1 MHHTSSLR
9 IFNLFMLA
17 IRLLSLRRFLTV
29 IFIGKLFILWSDR
42 QVLSNPTTNSNYGQA
57 ITSHLL
63 PSSHIQAIDQKAILA
78 QSWQIIEKLEDS
90 HLKVTLLNDLA
101 ISYAELDSL
110 DSALAILRHSL
121 SIAESFQDTVLSVIA
136 LTDIA
141 KYYAQIGQQQEAIKI
156 LDRSVKSASGI
167 KDKQQ
172 QGQLLL
178 HLSFSYRDIQDRIK
192 ANILLSQSQAVIAS
206 ADFPNPEFPF
216 SEATPIVKL
225 GFSGWVR
232 SFRETKALVGIDLDL
247 YKQWKRDDVFVDA
260 SIFADYNSS
269 RSINTFRP
277 GSLTF
282 ASYRRHFSKRWSF
295 FADLFGATNQSLLSS
310 RTDDEDL
317 TMIAEGYAGLGY
329 NLWRGDSPRNFL
341 DVQIGVGPRY
351 EYDFVDL
358 DQKRNE
364 LNPALAIILWGRG
377 ISLGKANIDTILSL
391 NPTLN
396 RLSKYDIVSDTQLS
410 VPLGWKWSL
419 SNRLFVRYR
428 NELIFEQNP
437 KLLFFFTSGLKY
449 EF

>member
-1 MHHTSSLR
+1 M
-9 IFNLFMLA
+9 IA
-17 IRLLSLRRFLTV
+17 IRLLLPRRFLTV
-29 IFIGKLFILWSDR
+29 VFIGKLFVLCSDR
-42 QVLSNPTTNSNYGQA
+42 QVLANPNANTNYSQA
-57 ITSHLL
+57 IPSHLL
-63 PSSHIQAIDQKAILA
+63 TSSHIEAIDQTAILD
-78 QSWQIIEKLEDS
+78 QSWRMIEKLEDS
-90 HLKVTLLNDLA
+90 HLKVTLLNQLA
-101 ISYAELDSL
+101 ISYAKLDNP
-110 DSALAILRHSL
+110 DQAFAILGRSL
-121 SIAESFQDTVLSVIA
+121 SIAQSFDDITFHVTA

-141 KYYAQIGQQQEAIKI
+141 KYYAQIGHQQEAIKI
-156 LDRSVKSASGI
+156 LDRSVQIARSV

-178 HLSFSYRDIQDRIK
+178 HLSFSYRAIGDNTKPDT
-192 ANILLSQSQAVIAS
+192 LLSQSQAIISS
-206 ADFPNPEFPF
+206 ADSPDTEYPF
-216 SEATPIVKL
+216 SDTTSIVKL

-232 SFRETKALVGIDLDL
+232 SFRETKALVGIDFDL
-247 YKQWKRDDVFVDA
+247 YQQWKRDDVFIDA

-282 ASYRRHFSKRWSF
+282 TFYRHHLSQRWSL

-317 TMIAEGYAGLGY
+317 TLIAEGYAGLGY

-341 DVQIGVGPRY
+341 DLQLGVGPRY

-377 ISLGKANIDTILSL
+377 ISLGKAHIDTILSL

-396 RLSKYDIVSDTQLS
+396 RFSNYDIVSDTQLS
-410 VPLGWKWSL
+410 VPLGRKWSL
-419 SNRLFVRYR
+419 SNRLFLRYR

-437 KLLFFFTSGLKY
+437 KLLFFFTTGLKY
-449 EF
+449 EL